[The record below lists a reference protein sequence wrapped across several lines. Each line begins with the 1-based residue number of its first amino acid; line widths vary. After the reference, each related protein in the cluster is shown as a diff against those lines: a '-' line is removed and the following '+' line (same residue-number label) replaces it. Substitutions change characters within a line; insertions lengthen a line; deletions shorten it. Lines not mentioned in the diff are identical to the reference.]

1 MCNPIERDFP
11 MSTPKKNTASP
22 VRFSVG
28 AAEIAAADAWRDS
41 QGAEQRSALA
51 VYNLLFGPVDA
62 GGHGV
67 TLKALR
73 KLEAGDTR
81 SNEESAGYDFALRFF
96 AVIFCGADNAGMLFD
111 ANVKGDVMMR
121 RAGLKSTGLPYA
133 EKCKRDFKMDF
144 QGKEFPAFIKRMAAI
159 AGDLE
164 IEAKIAAGEAVEAEK
179 RGADARSTDLE
190 RAVKKGAEYIKMLRK
205 DIDKRDGSLSH
216 ETATKVAK
224 LIGDILSSN
233 GIK

>member
-1 MCNPIERDFP
+1 M
-11 MSTPKKNTASP
+11 MSTSKKNTSSP

-51 VYNLLFGPVDA
+51 VYNLLFGSVDA

-81 SNEESAGYDFALRFF
+81 TNEESAGYDFALRFF

-121 RAGLKSTGLPYA
+121 RAGL
-133 EKCKRDFKMDF
+133 
-144 QGKEFPAFIKRMAAI
+144 
-159 AGDLE
+159 
-164 IEAKIAAGEAVEAEK
+164 
-179 RGADARSTDLE
+179 RSTAQPNQLD
-190 RAVKKGAEYIKMLRK
+190 
-205 DIDKRDGSLSH
+205 S
-216 ETATKVAK
+216 
-224 LIGDILSSN
+224 
-233 GIK
+233 

>member
-1 MCNPIERDFP
+1 
-11 MSTPKKNTASP
+11 MSTPKKNTTSL

-28 AAEIAAADAWRDS
+28 AAEVAAADAWRDS

-81 SNEESAGYDFALRFF
+81 TNEESAGYDFALRFF
-96 AVIFCGADNAGMLFD
+96 AIIFCGADNAGMLFD

-144 QGKEFPAFIKRMAAI
+144 QGKEFPAFVKRMAAI

-164 IEAKIAAGEAVEAEK
+164 IEAKIAAGELTAADAEK
-179 RGADARSTDLE
+179 RGASNKSTDLE
-190 RAVKKGAEYIKMLRK
+190 RAIKKGSEYVSMLRK

-216 ETATKVAK
+216 DVAIKVAK
-224 LIGDILSSN
+224 LIADILSAN

>member
-1 MCNPIERDFP
+1 
-11 MSTPKKNTASP
+11 MSTPKKNTATP
-22 VRFSVG
+22 VRFSIG

-73 KLEAGDTR
+73 KLEDGETR
-81 SNEESAGYDFALRFF
+81 SNEENAGYHFALRFY
-96 AVIFCGADNAGMLFD
+96 AVIFCGADNAHMLFD
-111 ANVKGDVMMR
+111 ANIKGDVMMR
-121 RAGLKSTGLPYA
+121 RAGLKSTGVPYA
-133 EKCKRDFKMDF
+133 EKCKRDFKTDF
-144 QGKEFPAFIKRMAAI
+144 QGKEFPAFVKRMAAI

-164 IEAKIAAGEAVEAEK
+164 IEAKIAAGELTAADAGK
-179 RGADARSTDLE
+179 RGKSNTSTDLE
-190 RAVKKGAEYIKMLRK
+190 RAIKKGSEYVSMLRK

-224 LIGDILSSN
+224 LISDILSAN